1 MAEKP
6 CERCGRSIGYDPEM
20 HDSEHEN
27 VCIECWLK
35 NECVCPDGRFKIYLP
50 NYSVK
55 IVDRE
60 EYEAVREI
68 FGDRIFIT
76 GNLDEDP
83 RRIRGKRESPEP
95 EMDELVRLFVKET
108 ERGDMEDEDP

>member
-6 CERCGRSIGYDPEM
+6 CERCGRSMGYDPEM
-20 HDSEHEN
+20 HGSEREN

-50 NYSVK
+50 NHSVK

-68 FGDRIFIT
+68 FGTAVFIT

-83 RRIRGKRESPEP
+83 RRIKGKRESLE
-95 EMDELVRLFVKET
+95 EGVEKLARLFVTEA
-108 ERGDMEDEDP
+108 ERGKMEDEEP

>member
-6 CERCGRSIGYDPEM
+6 CERCGRSTGYDTEM
-20 HDSEHEN
+20 HDSQHEN

-55 IVDRE
+55 IVDLE
-60 EYEAVREI
+60 EYEAARKI
-68 FGDRIFIT
+68 FGYKTFIIS
-76 GNLDEDP
+76 NLDEDP
-83 RRIRGKRESPEP
+83 RRVTRRKKPGGEN
-95 EMDELVRLFVKET
+95 V
-108 ERGDMEDEDP
+108 